1 MEFDFTEFDDVFDK
15 IKINKKVCC
24 DNQTPNYDD
33 GYELCLNCGA
43 VNLDNQIF
51 TINPHS
57 DGYTYKKS
65 MPYKRVIYF
74 KQKLNMINNITMYK
88 GNPKLIYFI
97 DNNMKKNI
105 KSIYKL
111 KRVMKKVGLV
121 KYYKYIYSIYH
132 AITGKQLI
140 TIPMQDYPKYIT
152 QFKNIELIFKK
163 NNIRH
168 NLYSYNVIIYFLMRV
183 NNNPDHKYLILP
195 LNRNR
200 LKKKIKEILNI
211 CGLYC

>member
-1 MEFDFTEFDDVFDK
+1 MDFNFDDFDCLFDN
-15 IKINKKVCC
+15 IKINKNVCC
-24 DNQTPNYDD
+24 DNYNPNYDD
-33 GYELCLNCGA
+33 GYEVCLNCGRID
-43 VNLDNQIF
+43 LDKQVF
-51 TINPHS
+51 TINPYS
-57 DGYTYKKS
+57 DGHTYKKS

-74 KQKLNMINNITMYK
+74 KQKLNMINNITMYRH
-88 GNPKLIYFI
+88 NPRLTFFI
-97 DNNMKKNI
+97 ENNMRKNI
-105 KSIYKL
+105 KSVYKL

-140 TIPMQDYPKYIT
+140 TIPNQDYHKYIT
-152 QFKNIELIFKK
+152 QFKNIEMIFKK

-183 NNNPDHKYLILP
+183 NNNPDYKHLILP

-200 LKKKIKEILNI
+200 LKKKIREILNI
-211 CGLYC
+211 CGIIV